1 MTARRGHLAL
11 YRQMTRLYPPSF
23 RHDYGADLVT
33 LFANQIEDERPAR
46 VWARTLRDLAVSV
59 PTQRLEAHMK
69 RPSAYLLTTVSGV
82 IAGTAALLALTVGSG
97 AALPVFLVVAL
108 AAGLTSAWSWQAVQP
123 VRADRTAGASWWKVL
138 LAGPVLAA
146 LTLAAMAIPWPD
158 AIDLGDNAYWL
169 IVGAFMTSVTLAAT
183 GLLLAMVA
191 VVDRRRHLGT
201 SPA

>member
-1 MTARRGHLAL
+1 
-11 YRQMTRLYPPSF
+11 
-23 RHDYGADLVT
+23 
-33 LFANQIEDERPAR
+33 
-46 VWARTLRDLAVSV
+46 
-59 PTQRLEAHMK
+59 
-69 RPSAYLLTTVSGV
+69 
-82 IAGTAALLALTVGSG
+82 
-97 AALPVFLVVAL
+97 
-108 AAGLTSAWSWQAVQP
+108 
-123 VRADRTAGASWWKVL
+123 VL